1 MQIAAR
7 STSKRMKRIVK
18 NCVLLVA
25 VGTSCFVFAA
35 PAPLAWRMT
44 VEEPDGKVAEV
55 TNAVPRADVEVTLD
69 AVQTAD
75 GCTVTGRVVNRGK
88 GRVTAFEGPIFKDLS
103 VDKARSGFYVPTRSA
118 STASRAEVSADFLAF
133 FV

>member
-1 MQIAAR
+1 MTRRA
-7 STSKRMKRIVK
+7 
-18 NCVLLVA
+18 VA
-25 VGTSCFVFAA
+25 VAVCATLG
-35 PAPLAWRMT
+35 AWGAEPEWRLT
-44 VEEPDGKVAEV
+44 VEEPDGRVVEV
-55 TNAVPRADVEVTLD
+55 TSAAPRADVEVKLD
-69 AVQTAD
+69 AVETAD

-103 VDKARSGFYVPTRSA
+103 VDKARSGFSVPTRSA